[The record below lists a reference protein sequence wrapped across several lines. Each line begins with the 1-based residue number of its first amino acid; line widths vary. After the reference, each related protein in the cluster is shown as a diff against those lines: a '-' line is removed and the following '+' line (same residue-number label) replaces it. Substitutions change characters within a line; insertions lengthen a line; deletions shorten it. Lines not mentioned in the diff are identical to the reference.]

1 MKRKIILLII
11 LAIVL
16 IPIKVFGLTGSVNIS
31 CSKTTINKS
40 ESTSC
45 TITGTGS
52 SGSVSAISA
61 RLSVSGNITISN
73 IASSSI
79 WQGNGEGGAF
89 ELYTDENKSGTF
101 QIGTFT
107 ITGSNAGS
115 GTISLSNVKFSDQS
129 FNEVSVGS
137 KSLSITVNNPP
148 VSVTG
153 VTLNKTSL
161 SLNVGSSETLTA
173 TVAPSNATNK
183 GVTWSSSN
191 NNVATV
197 SNGVVKGVGAG
208 TATITVTT
216 SDGGKTATA
225 TVKVTA
231 PTISVTGVTL
241 NKSTLNL
248 VIGESSIV
256 VATVAPSNASNKNV
270 TWSSSNNNVATVSN
284 GTIKGIG
291 AGTATIT
298 AKTADGGKTATVK
311 VTVSKVSVTGVTL
324 NKSSLNLA
332 VGESSTVT
340 ATVAPS
346 NASNKSVTWSTSNSN
361 VATVSNGTIKG
372 VGAGTASITAKT
384 ADGGKTAYVTVT
396 VSTVKVTG
404 LSLTND
410 VILVSVGSSLQV
422 NPIVTPSNATN
433 KSVTWSSS
441 DTKIAT
447 VSNGLITGVKE
458 GKATITAKTADGG
471 KTATVKVEV
480 VSEKTTK
487 QQEMKLNKTSL
498 ELVIGSS
505 ETLTVTLDSK
515 ELDNSKLTWSSSDTK
530 IATVSNGEVTALEEG
545 TAVIMAKN
553 SDGKTVSLTLTVKP
567 DEPKQ
572 EVISEIQ
579 ENKEELSTTI
589 KIVILVSSFVV
600 IFISVLFTIKEKAK
614 VK

>member
-396 VSTVKVTG
+396 VSNVKVTG

-433 KSVTWSSS
+433 KNVTWSSS

-545 TAVIMAKN
+545 TTVIMAKN

-579 ENKEELSTTI
+579 KNKEELSTTI